1 MIFDMTTIFDLGIF
15 KYTALLIALSLKKKK
30 KKVELQN
37 SLFPMR
43 A

>member
-1 MIFDMTTIFDLGIF
+1 MVFDMTTIFDLGIF

-30 KKVELQN
+30 KVELQN